1 VDEDIEIHHMCNGG
15 VQWIKI
21 FLYLAVL
28 LLMKKPENVM
38 GQNSLFLDTQND
50 FLNYKGDGT
59 DKYFTAGISLG
70 NCIDL
75 KKNGSQYLVISLNQK
90 MYTPSN
96 IVLRPEELNPLDY
109 PYAGLT
115 YLSVGYVVFNESN
128 TAYTKGAFSWG
139 TTGPSSGAKMIQRE
153 LHKII
158 GDREPMGWSTQLQL
172 GNFVQTNIEHTRSYL
187 NKNWV
192 KVNMTSSI
200 ELGSIFNNI
209 TLAPEFKLDKNKDP
223 FIGFYSK
230 RISTN
235 KKPHLSIW
243 AKPKF
248 HLIIANCMLQTNQNP
263 SGCFPRTINKFIYQ
277 SSVGISLQIKNLS
290 ISLIQHNNTP
300 EFKSATRHAFG
311 EIALQLNL

>member
-1 VDEDIEIHHMCNGG
+1 MKLFCC
-15 VQWIKI
+15 
-21 FLYLAVL
+21 LAIISL
-28 LLMKKPENVM
+28 IPKPVKLM
-38 GQNSLFLDTQND
+38 GQNSVYIDAQND
-50 FLNYKGDGT
+50 FLNYKGAGT

-70 NCIDL
+70 GMFHLN
-75 KKNGSQYLVISLNQK
+75 KNESTYLSIALNQK
-90 MYTPSN
+90 MYTSSN
-96 IVLRPEELNPLDY
+96 IILDSEELSPLDY

-115 YLSVGYVVFNESN
+115 YLSIGYLVFNKKN
-128 TAYTKGAFSWG
+128 TAYTKAVVSLG
-139 TTGPSSGAKMIQRE
+139 TTGPSSGAKMIQRK
-153 LHKII
+153 LHRII
-158 GDREPMGWSTQLQL
+158 GDREPKGWSTQLEL
-172 GNFVQTNIEHTRSYL
+172 GNFVQTQIEHTRSYL
-187 NKNWV
+187 NKHWV
-192 KVNMTSSI
+192 KINMTSSI

-223 FIGFYSK
+223 FIGFYNK

-248 HLIIANCMLQTNQNP
+248 QLIIANCLLQTNQNS

-300 EFKSATRHAFG
+300 EFKTATPHAFG
-311 EIALQLNL
+311 EIAMQLNL